1 MTKGFTQRH
10 LLGMERLTREE
21 ITTVLDLGERF
32 LEIAD
37 RPIKKVPTLR
47 GKTVINLFLEP
58 STRTRTSFEIAA
70 KRLSADGINF
80 TAASSSTVKGETLID
95 TALNLDAMN
104 PDIVVIRHAQAGSA
118 LLLSQRIR
126 AAIVNAGDGAHE
138 HPTQA
143 LLDASTIR
151 AHKKKIEGLT
161 VVICGDIDH
170 SRVARSNIFA
180 LRTLGAH
187 VRVAG
192 PRSFLP
198 MGVESLGCE
207 AYDRIEPALEGADV
221 VMMLRIQME
230 RKAGSRFPDTREYA
244 RYFGLNP
251 RRLALAKPDAVICHP
266 GPMNRGVEIDPG
278 VADGPRSVIL
288 EQVSRGVA
296 IRMAVLYLLGGGS
309 GEEWSKS

>member
-1 MTKGFTQRH
+1 MTKGFTERH
-10 LLGMERLTREE
+10 LLGMEKLTREQ
-21 ITTVLDLGERF
+21 ITTILDLGERF
-32 LEIAD
+32 LDIAD

-70 KRLSADGINF
+70 KRLSADGVNF
-80 TAASSSTVKGETLID
+80 TASSSSTVKGETLID
-95 TALNLDAMN
+95 TAMNLDAMN
-104 PDIVVIRHAQAGSA
+104 PDIVVIRHGQAGSA

-180 LRTLGAH
+180 LATLGAR

-192 PRSFLP
+192 PRSLLP
-198 MGVESLGCE
+198 IGVENLGCE
-207 AYDRIEPALEGADV
+207 AYDRIEPALAGADV

-230 RKAGSRFPDTREYA
+230 RKAGSRFPNTREYA

-251 RRLALAKPDAVICHP
+251 RRLALAKPDAIVMHP

>member
-10 LLGMERLTREE
+10 LLGMEKLTREE
-21 ITTVLDLGERF
+21 ITTILDLGERF

-70 KRLSADGINF
+70 KRLSADGVNF
-80 TAASSSTVKGETLID
+80 TASSSSTVKGETLID
-95 TALNLDAMN
+95 TAMNLDAMN
-104 PDIVVIRHAQAGSA
+104 PDIVVIRHGQAGSA

-180 LRTLGAH
+180 LATLGAR

-192 PRSFLP
+192 PRSLLP
-198 MGVESLGCE
+198 IGVENLGCE
-207 AYDRIEPALEGADV
+207 AYDRIEPALAGADV

-230 RKAGSRFPDTREYA
+230 RKAGSRFPNTREYA

-251 RRLALAKPDAVICHP
+251 RRLALAKPDAIVMHP

>member
-10 LLGMERLTREE
+10 LLGMEKLTREE
-21 ITTVLDLGERF
+21 ITTILDLGERF

-70 KRLSADGINF
+70 KRLSADGVNF
-80 TAASSSTVKGETLID
+80 TASSSSTVKGETLLD
-95 TALNLDAMN
+95 TAMNLDAMN
-104 PDIVVIRHAQAGSA
+104 PDIVVIRHGQAGSA

-180 LRTLGAH
+180 LATLGAR

-192 PRSFLP
+192 PRSLLP
-198 MGVESLGCE
+198 IGVENLGCE
-207 AYDRIEPALEGADV
+207 AYDRIEPALAGADV

-230 RKAGSRFPDTREYA
+230 RKAGSRFPNTREYA

-251 RRLALAKPDAVICHP
+251 RRLALAKPDAIVMHP
-266 GPMNRGVEIDPG
+266 GP
-278 VADGPRSVIL
+278 
-288 EQVSRGVA
+288 
-296 IRMAVLYLLGGGS
+296 
-309 GEEWSKS
+309 

>member
-10 LLGMERLTREE
+10 LLGMEKLTRVE
-21 ITTVLDLGERF
+21 ITTILDLGERF

-80 TAASSSTVKGETLID
+80 TASSSSTVKGETLID
-95 TALNLDAMN
+95 TAMNLDAMN

-180 LRTLGAH
+180 LRTLGAR

-192 PRSFLP
+192 PRSLLP
-198 MGVESLGCE
+198 VGVEDLGCQ
-207 AYDRIEPALEGADV
+207 AFDRIEPALEGADV

-230 RKAGSRFPDTREYA
+230 RKAGSRFPNTREYA

-251 RRLALAKPDAVICHP
+251 RRLALAKPDAIVMHP
-266 GPMNRGVEIDPG
+266 GPMNRGVEIDPS

>member
-1 MTKGFTQRH
+1 MTGAIAQRH
-10 LLGMERLTREE
+10 LLGMEGLSREE
-21 ITTVLDLGERF
+21 ITTILDLGERF
-32 LEIAD
+32 LEIRK

-70 KRLSADGINF
+70 KRLSADGVNF
-80 TAASSSTVKGETLID
+80 TASSSSTVKGETLID
-95 TALNLDAMN
+95 TATNLDAMD

-151 AHKKKIEGLT
+151 AHKGRIEGLT

-180 LRTLGAH
+180 LRTMGAR

-192 PRSFLP
+192 PRSLLP
-198 MGVESLGCE
+198 IGVEKLGCE
-207 AYDRIEPALEGADV
+207 AYDRIEPALQGADV
-221 VMMLRIQME
+221 VMMLRIQLE
-230 RKAGSRFPDTREYA
+230 RKAGNRFPNTREYA
-244 RYFGLNP
+244 RYFGLNS
-251 RRLALAKPDAVICHP
+251 RRLGLAKPDAIVMHP

-288 EQVSRGVA
+288 DQVSRGVA

-309 GEEWSKS
+309 GDVME